1 MGDGGRDHG
10 RGVSGP
16 GEHGRPRIKCG
27 EGEGAAGPSDS
38 ERERMRRKLG
48 RRASWCGGRLKSLA
62 RTGRGGRRQSW
73 VGGWSGVSCVA
84 ACVPRSLPRRRRPQS
99 SHSGL
104 AMRRSHRTVTWVGMW
119 DPPTALFRAAEAC
132 TRVDGWLV
140 AAYAGGPGNW
150 GPPVSG
156 PHLNLAGNVF
166 LRVWDLGVG
175 TGTGSGGKRGLIS
188 LATTVAFFMGPGPFH
203 PGI

>member
-1 MGDGGRDHG
+1 
-10 RGVSGP
+10 
-16 GEHGRPRIKCG
+16 
-27 EGEGAAGPSDS
+27 
-38 ERERMRRKLG
+38 
-48 RRASWCGGRLKSLA
+48 
-62 RTGRGGRRQSW
+62 
-73 VGGWSGVSCVA
+73 VGGGSGVSCVA
-84 ACVPRSLPRRRRPQS
+84 ACVPRSLPRRRRPQP

-104 AMRRSHRTVTWVGMW
+104 AMRRSHRTVTWVGSA
-119 DPPTALFRAAEAC
+119 DCPVPCGRGTAC

-140 AAYAGGPGNW
+140 AAYAGGPGKW

-175 TGTGSGGKRGLIS
+175 TGTGSGSGGKRGLIS
-188 LATTVAFFMGPGPFH
+188 LATTVAFFMGSGPFH